1 MIIIQPGDDPQ
12 SLGQVKNDLTG
23 EVFTSINS
31 DVSKESEKDNKDEGL
46 DWCSSYLA
54 IRVIGL
60 FVLVMGLAGLISL
73 SV

>member
-23 EVFTSINS
+23 EVFTIYN
-31 DVSKESEKDNKDEGL
+31 DVPNDTEKDSKDEDL

-54 IRVIGL
+54 IRIIGL
-60 FVLVMGLAGLISL
+60 VVLVMGLAGLISL
-73 SV
+73 SM

>member
-23 EVFTSINS
+23 EVFTIYN
-31 DVSKESEKDNKDEGL
+31 DVPNDTEKDNKDEGL

-60 FVLVMGLAGLISL
+60 VVLVLYHCQCRNLK
-73 SV
+73 